1 MWNAVK
7 KKEESINVCACIFVL
22 RAKVLHVIIETCA
35 NSAPRYSMKTFSCA
49 CSYTTE
55 FVQLRN
61 RKVKFVRQ
69 FLPFLCMCEFWLHNK
84 RGSKATELHAVVRI
98 SARYMFVCTLPSQLE
113 RANNALIYAEA
124 QTAIFCTACSRD
136 GPCFCLFPLLWLP
149 LVHVWRHT
157 VTRCIRSCTHHT
169 VCIVRCR
176 EECDKRWLFA
186 AGHWCPLFI
195 SPAPGNR
202 KDQKTMIL
210 Q

>member
-1 MWNAVK
+1 MVLIIIACKVFQIEPTTTARVRWWSMTLIEAAYLVLLCKRRESVK
-7 KKEESINVCACIFVL
+7 RCEKKEESINVCACIFVL

-149 LVHVWRHT
+149 LVHV
-157 VTRCIRSCTHHT
+157 
-169 VCIVRCR
+169 
-176 EECDKRWLFA
+176 
-186 AGHWCPLFI
+186 
-195 SPAPGNR
+195 
-202 KDQKTMIL
+202 
-210 Q
+210 